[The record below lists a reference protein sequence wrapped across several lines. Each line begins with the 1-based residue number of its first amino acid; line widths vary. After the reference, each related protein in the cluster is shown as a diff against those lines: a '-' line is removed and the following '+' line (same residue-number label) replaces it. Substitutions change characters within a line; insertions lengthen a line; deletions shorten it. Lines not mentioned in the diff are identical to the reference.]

1 MVQVRPADIE
11 RVLAAPDPT
20 TRVLLFYG
28 PDDGLVAERAASFV
42 QRVVG
47 GSDDPFSVVRLESN
61 EIADDPG
68 RLADEAHS
76 VALFGGQRA
85 ILLRVSGNRSI
96 NASLEAILDTPP
108 TDSWIAITAGELR
121 KDAPLRRLCE
131 QHRGAAAIACYAD
144 QTRDLDCIIDEEL
157 AAGGLTISG
166 EARALLH
173 TLIGANRLASRSEV
187 RKLCLYAADSGTVGI
202 DDVRAVVGDASAFA
216 LDEALD
222 ALTLGEIAEF
232 DRSFRRLIASGT
244 PGFVIIGATLR
255 HFGFLHL
262 ARAAYDRDT
271 PAKTIV
277 ARARPPI
284 FFKRQ
289 PKVERQIALW
299 PRLRIE
305 RALTHLND
313 AVAESR
319 LRSAISDEVIGQAL
333 TLVATVAAS
342 LRRGR
347 AA

>member
-11 RVLAAPDPT
+11 RFLATPDPAV
-20 TRVLLFYG
+20 RVILFYG
-28 PDDGLVAERAASFV
+28 PDDGLVAERAAGFV
-42 QRVVG
+42 QRIVG

-85 ILLRVSGNRSI
+85 ILLRVSGTRSI
-96 NASLEAILDTPP
+96 NPSVESILDNPP
-108 TDSWIAITAGELR
+108 TDSWIAIIAGELR

-144 QTRDLDCIIDEEL
+144 QARDLDRIVDEEL
-157 AAGGLTISG
+157 ATAALKISG
-166 EARALLH
+166 EARGLLK

-222 ALTLGEIAEF
+222 ALALGDLGDF
-232 DRSFRRLIASGT
+232 DRSFRRLTAAGT
-244 PGFVIIGATLR
+244 PGFVIIGAALR
-255 HFGFLHL
+255 HFSFLHQ
-262 ARAAYDRDT
+262 ARAAFDRDT
-271 PAKTIV
+271 PAKSIV

-289 PKVERQIALW
+289 PMVERQIALW
-299 PRLRIE
+299 PGPRIE
-305 RALTHLND
+305 RALAHLND

-333 TLVATVAAS
+333 TLVASVAAS
-342 LRRGR
+342 LKRGR

>member
-1 MVQVRPADIE
+1 MVQIRPADIE
-11 RVLAAPDPT
+11 RFLAAPDPA
-20 TRVLLFYG
+20 TRVILFYG

-42 QRVVG
+42 RRVVG
-47 GSDDPFSVVRLESN
+47 DSDDPFSVVRLESN
-61 EIADDPG
+61 DIADDPG

-76 VALFGGQRA
+76 VALFGGRRA
-85 ILLRVSGNRSI
+85 ISLRVSGNRSI
-96 NASLEAILDTPP
+96 NASVEAILDTPP
-108 TDSWIAITAGELR
+108 TESWIAVAAGELR

-131 QHRGAAAIACYAD
+131 QHPGAAAIACYAD
-144 QTRDLDCIIDEEL
+144 QARDLGRIVDEEL
-157 AAGGLTISG
+157 SAGGLAISA

-222 ALTLGEIAEF
+222 ALALGEIGEF
-232 DRSFRRLIASGT
+232 DRSFRRLIAAGT

-262 ARAAYDRDT
+262 ARAAYDRDIT
-271 PAKTIV
+271 AKSIV

-289 PKVERQIALW
+289 AQVERQIALW

-305 RALTHLND
+305 RALTHLNE